1 MKVRKTI
8 DRPVKG
14 LPAELDDE
22 IKRAAA
28 ANLRSVNQEIIF
40 RLRQSFER
48 EPWPEHEYG
57 VTAEHL
63 DQWAERLK
71 ARVAGQRKRGQG
83 PKPRHR
89 G

>member
-48 EPWPEHEYG
+48 EPWPEDEYG

-63 DQWAERLK
+63 DRWAERVK
-71 ARVAGQRKRGQG
+71 ANVAGQRKRGRLS
-83 PKPRHR
+83 KPRRR